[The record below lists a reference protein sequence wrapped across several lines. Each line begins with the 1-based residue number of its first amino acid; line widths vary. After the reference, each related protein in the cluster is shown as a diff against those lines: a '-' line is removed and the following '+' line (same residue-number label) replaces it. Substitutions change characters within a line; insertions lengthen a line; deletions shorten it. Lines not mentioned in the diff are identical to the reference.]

1 MDSLTHLHLSEAH
14 LEGDIPDWMGG
25 IKNLKILDLSHNSL
39 SGSVPLE
46 IGELEELVH
55 LDLSGNQL
63 TGVVSEAHF
72 AELKKLDILDMSDN
86 SLVFNVSSNWLPPFL
101 LEELRIR
108 SCSVG
113 PGFPTWLRMQ
123 HKLYSLDMSYTGI
136 TGTIPD
142 WFWNLITTHNLTSV
156 LLSNNQ
162 IEGMIPKSLNFIN
175 MEELDLSSNR
185 FYGPLPDQ
193 FHSPRMNFILD
204 LSNNSFS
211 GPIPPEEPY
220 RDRIES
226 YQRKTGLTEAGMQRF
241 PQAGQRLAL

>member
-1 MDSLTHLHLSEAH
+1 MDSLTHLHLSEAQ
-14 LEGDIPDWMGG
+14 LEGDISEWMGD
-25 IKNLKILDLSHNSL
+25 IKNLKVLDLSGNSL

-46 IGELEELVH
+46 IGELEQLVH

-72 AELKKLDILDMSDN
+72 AQLKKLEILDMSDN
-86 SLVFNVSSNWLPPFL
+86 SLVFIVSSNWLPLFL
-101 LEELRIR
+101 LEELNTRN
-108 SCSVG
+108 CLVG
-113 PGFPTWLRMQ
+113 PGFPTWLRRQ
-123 HKLYSLDMSYTGI
+123 HKLNSLDMSYTGI

-156 LLSNNQ
+156 LLSHNQ

-175 MEELDLSSNR
+175 MDKLDLSSNL

-211 GPIPPEEPY
+211 GPIPPVSFRRMKKKMMPNY
-220 RDRIES
+220 
-226 YQRKTGLTEAGMQRF
+226 
-241 PQAGQRLAL
+241 